1 MMDQHVTFIF
11 IIFEASG
18 YIEFVGFVCILIRMY
33 MAEKLQENEIGAMLI
48 YIHVLIF
55 ERLDGLKS
63 PIRTSLK
70 FL

>member
-18 YIEFVGFVCILIRMY
+18 YIEFVGFVCIWIRMY
-33 MAEKLQENEIGAMLI
+33 MAEKRQENEIGAMLI
-48 YIHVLIF
+48 YILIF